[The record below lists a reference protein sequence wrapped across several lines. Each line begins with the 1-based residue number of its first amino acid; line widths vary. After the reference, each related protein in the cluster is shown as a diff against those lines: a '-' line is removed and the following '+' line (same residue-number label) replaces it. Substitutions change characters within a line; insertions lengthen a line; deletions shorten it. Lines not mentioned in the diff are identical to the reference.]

1 MRICLFFIMLL
12 PMAASAEIF
21 TIDFVKVVDGNDEE
35 AIYYYENNWKRHRIE
50 AASRSYISS
59 YKLLV
64 KQSDDGQTD
73 ILLITGYASEA
84 DYEQREANFQEVMRE
99 TGKDG
104 PRLMNDKKP
113 GEFRKVFDSAV
124 YIGD

>member
-1 MRICLFFIMLL
+1 MRICLIIIMLL
-12 PMAASAEIF
+12 PVSASAEIF
-21 TIDFVKVVDGNDEE
+21 TIDFVKVVDGNVEE

-50 AASRSYISS
+50 AARRSYISS

-64 KQSDDGQTD
+64 RQSEDGQTD

-84 DYEQREANFQEVMRE
+84 DYEKREENFKDVMSE

-104 PRLMNDKKP
+104 LRLINDKKP
-113 GEFRKVFDSAV
+113 GEFREVVDSAV
-124 YIGD
+124 YVGD